1 MFKVG
6 DCVLIN
12 YNELKN
18 DPLHFGVAECMREA
32 AYTRKKLAIT
42 EKYIRSDNNIIY
54 TLSDWCVY
62 SENWLM
68 SVESEK
74 VYHKDK
80 KINAVII
87 KMKHLE
93 NKFNTRRLL
102 DESTPF

>member
-6 DCVLIN
+6 DYVLIN

-32 AYTRKKLAIT
+32 AYTRKKLEIQ
-42 EKYIRSDNNIIY
+42 EKYIRSDNNILY

-68 SVESEK
+68 PIEPEK

-80 KINAVII
+80 KINAVIL
-87 KMKHLE
+87 KMKSLE
-93 NKFNTRRLL
+93 NKFNARRSL
-102 DESTPF
+102 DEPLPF